1 MRIALP
7 LLALVAFTL
16 PALAADEAKEQARK
30 EAEAISTFLGEV
42 FQSPDPARDGRTITV
57 AETLDFWLYECSID
71 EAPAA
76 AEVAQWRDILAA
88 RGGKFT
94 RLAQICQTWLDEECA

>member
-1 MRIALP
+1 MSELRNLMQ
-7 LLALVAFTL
+7 TE
-16 PALAADEAKEQARK
+16 PAG
-30 EAEAISTFLGEV
+30 I
-42 FQSPDPARDGRTITV
+42 V

-94 RLAQICQTWLDEECA
+94 RLAQICQTWLDEEA